1 MTGTEKQGS
10 QACSSGP
17 DVASPLSFPP
27 PHAPSGPGAT
37 CTGCRQVMA
46 FLSSLQDWGCQQPDP
61 LPLALIPPPP
71 SPRDPAAGPRA
82 RSQKW
87 ELSAQSLRVSQ
98 PPITAALW
106 FACSVC
112 QYMWTHALCL
122 WIYVHPCVMLPTSLS
137 TGEGQA
143 SEKVVFMVWHL
154 HVLWSLFVSDGHG
167 KFLLDSSNK
176 SLPWLI
182 FNGKGFVITIRA

>member
-46 FLSSLQDWGCQQPDP
+46 FLSSLQDGGCQQPDP

-98 PPITAALW
+98 PPITAALR

-112 QYMWTHALCL
+112 QYMWTHALCP

-143 SEKVVFMVWHL
+143 GEKVHGL
-154 HVLWSLFVSDGHG
+154 ASARFVVA
-167 KFLLDSSNK
+167 LC
-176 SLPWLI
+176 
-182 FNGKGFVITIRA
+182 IRWAWEIPTGLQQQVSPLANF